1 MVSNKKRGL
10 CKFNPRLFVSRRL
23 LFRVVFFHVVEH
35 ILNVLIIL
43 KFFEKFFDLSAL
55 LFVYFFEIVGD
66 AYKLC
71 AFDFKL
77 VFFEVF
83 LNFRVAFKWCRK
95 NDFVFFLV
103 AVDSSTPKSMSSS
116 SSSSMSIPS
125 LATTGMYICV
135 QKGRSKSLECRES
148 RRVC

>member
-103 AVDSSTPKSMSSS
+103 AVDFVNAEVDEFEFEFLDVNSFFGNNGNVH
-116 SSSSMSIPS
+116 
-125 LATTGMYICV
+125 LC
-135 QKGRSKSLECRES
+135 SKRKVKEP
-148 RRVC
+148 